1 MAPRR
6 PKKAAAKAAPNPRRR
21 ATGSSSS
28 TGHRGG
34 SEWDA
39 QAAKAARE
47 YEALHGGLPPAKIE
61 TIAVELPRRAVVLG
75 PITRVCYR
83 KRIRSDLAQHAHLP
97 EHERPIIEPEY
108 CHDYGEAWGN
118 KLSKLSDLA
127 AHDDKGRLIVVPRG
141 NNTVTDRGI
150 EDLPAPS
157 GSALL
162 PRRNPVQRGVV
173 LTEIAVRTPSL
184 FTMWLTA
191 VLVGLFGVVL
201 MPLFQLL
208 LTQNTRLS
216 PADRGAAV
224 LAAGVVT
231 GVATRKHPRFSAAIT
246 LGGIAAAIPLLVEA
260 LRLHYAARTP
270 AGVAVDVL
278 PPQTPSSGVR

>member
-1 MAPRR
+1 MAPR
-6 PKKAAAKAAPNPRRR
+6 PKKAATKAATRPMKRAPRSNP
-21 ATGSSSS
+21 ASS
-28 TGHRGG
+28 GDD
-34 SEWDA
+34 WDA
-39 QAAKAARE
+39 QSSAAARE
-47 YEALHGGLPPAKIE
+47 YAALHHGLEPARIDAIK
-61 TIAVELPRRAVVLG
+61 VELPKRAVALG

-83 KRIRSDLAQHAHLP
+83 KRIRSDLPEHAHLP

-108 CHDYGEAWGN
+108 CHDYGEHWGS
-118 KLSKLSDLA
+118 KLSKLSDIA
-127 AHDDKGRLIVVPRG
+127 AHDEKGRLIVVPRG

-157 GSALL
+157 GSSVLA
-162 PRRNPVQRGVV
+162 RSNPVQRGVV

-184 FTMWLTA
+184 FTMWLVA
-191 VLVGLFGVVL
+191 VIVGLFGVAL

-208 LTQNTRLS
+208 LTQNTRLA

-224 LAAGVVT
+224 LAAGVVS
-231 GVATRKHPRFSAAIT
+231 GVALRKHPRFSAAVT
-246 LGGIAAAIPLLVEA
+246 LGGIAASIPLFVEA

-278 PPQTPSSGVR
+278 PPQAPSNGAQ